1 MLQDREYV
9 RLDQK
14 RFIPAERGRI
24 VVAFLANF
32 FRRYMEYDFTA
43 DLEEQLDDISGGRLQ
58 WKNVLSAFWTDFHA
72 LIEETKELRI
82 TEVINVMDDV
92 LGPHFFPTQK
102 GRRNAHRLRPSRL
115 SILWRG
121 PVVAEVW

>member
-1 MLQDREYV
+1 M

-14 RFIPAERGRI
+14 RFIPAERGRD
-24 VVAFLANF
+24 
-32 FRRYMEYDFTA
+32 RRCLPRPTSSA
-43 DLEEQLDDISGGRLQ
+43 ATWNTTSPPTLEEQLDDISGGRLQ

-82 TEVINVMDDV
+82 TEVIDVMDDV

-102 GRRNAHRLRPSRL
+102 EDGTPIDFDPRACPSCGD
-115 SILWRG
+115 G

>member
-1 MLQDREYV
+1 M
-9 RLDQK
+9 
-14 RFIPAERGRI
+14 PSSS
-24 VVAFLANF
+24 NF

-82 TEVINVMDDV
+82 TEVIDVMDDV

-102 GRRNAHRLRPSRL
+102 EDGTPIDFDPRACPSCGD
-115 SILWRG
+115 G